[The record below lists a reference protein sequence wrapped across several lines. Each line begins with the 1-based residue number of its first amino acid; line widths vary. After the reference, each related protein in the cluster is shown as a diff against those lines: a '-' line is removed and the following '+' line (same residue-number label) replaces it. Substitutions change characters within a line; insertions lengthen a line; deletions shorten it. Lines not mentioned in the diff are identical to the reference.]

1 MRTINRI
8 LISSVFFTLIS
19 LASILG
25 VIAIIFFSL
34 VPEYGKE
41 MLDKDVFNAEEI
53 LSSFDAVDT
62 EWGVLSADLNLY
74 GYNLLVTNSNHIVFS
89 DLENT
94 QTKVIESLKEL
105 NLQENILT
113 GKTNGVTFVV
123 KPAGVYSIFALKGAV
138 DDVKLTGMLAGFLP
152 TYIVISF
159 AAIIVIL
166 LLSLFFTRQMA
177 WRVLRPLKALSNG
190 ARRIESGDLSEPI
203 VHKGKDEFS
212 EVAAAFNHMQESL
225 LEERKKTASYEKA
238 RTDLIAGISHDLRTP
253 LTSVKGYIKGL
264 RDGVANTP
272 EKQEQYLS
280 IAYQKACDMDI
291 LLQRLFYFSNLETGN
306 LPMTFE
312 NHDLGNFI
320 MCFADDMRDEFEN
333 NNITLNTDITS
344 VQHPVKIDVGQMR
357 RVLLNLTENAVK
369 YAETK
374 PLSITI
380 SIWRERGMEH
390 LKFLD
395 NGQGVSESQLPHIF
409 ERFWRGDEARSTKNN
424 DGSGLGLYIVKYV
437 IEAHGGFVTA
447 KNDNGLA
454 IEMRLP
460 CEKEETYE

>member
-1 MRTINRI
+1 MKTINRI

-25 VIAIIFFSL
+25 VMAIIFFSL

-53 LSSFDAVDT
+53 LSSFDAADT
-62 EWGVLSADLNLY
+62 EWGVLSADLNQY
-74 GYNLLVTNSNHIVFS
+74 GYNLLVTNGNHIVFS

-152 TYIVISF
+152 AYLIISF
-159 AAIIVIL
+159 AAITVIL
-166 LLSLFFTRQMA
+166 LLSLFFTRKMA

-190 ARRIESGDLSEPI
+190 AKRIEGGDLSEPI
-203 VHKGKDEFS
+203 IHKGKDEFA

-225 LEERKKTASYEKA
+225 LEERKKTAAYEKA

-280 IAYQKACDMDI
+280 IAYQKACDMDM

-306 LPMTFE
+306 LPMVFE
-312 NHDLGNFI
+312 SHDLRNFI
-320 MCFADDMRDEFEN
+320 MRFADDMRDEFESK
-333 NNITLNTDITS
+333 NITLSTDITS
-344 VQHPVKIDVGQMR
+344 VPHPVKIDVGQMR

-374 PLSITI
+374 PLSITV

-390 LKFLD
+390 LQFSD
-395 NGQGVSESQLPHIF
+395 NGQGVPESQLPHVF

-424 DGSGLGLYIVKYV
+424 EGSGLGLYVVKYI
-437 IEAHGGFVTA
+437 IEAHGGFVAA
-447 KNDNGLA
+447 KNDHGLS

-460 CEKEETYE
+460 CDKEETYE

>member
-1 MRTINRI
+1 MKTINRI
-8 LISSVFFTLIS
+8 LISSVFFALIS
-19 LASILG
+19 IASILC
-25 VIAIIFFSL
+25 VMSIIFFSL

-41 MLDKDVFNAEEI
+41 MLDKDVFSAEEI
-53 LSSFDAVDT
+53 LSSFDAADT
-62 EWGVLSADLNLY
+62 EWNVLSSDLNLY
-74 GYNLLVTNSNHIVFS
+74 GYKLLVTSGNHVVFS

-113 GKTNGVTFVV
+113 GKTNGVTFIV

-138 DDVKLTGMLAGFLP
+138 DDVKLTGMLTGFLP
-152 TYIVISF
+152 VYIIISF
-159 AAIIVIL
+159 AAISVVL

-190 ARRIESGDLSEPI
+190 AKRIEIGDLSEPI
-203 VHKGKDEFS
+203 VHKGKDEFA

-225 LEERKKTASYEKA
+225 LEERKKNASYEKA

-280 IAYQKACDMDI
+280 IAYQKACDIDM
-291 LLQRLFYFSNLETGN
+291 LLQRLLFFSNLETGN

-320 MCFADDMRDEFEN
+320 MRFADDMCDEFEN

-344 VQHPVKIDVGQMR
+344 VPHPVKIDAGQMR
-357 RVLLNLTENAVK
+357 RVLLNLTENAVR

-380 SIWRERGMEH
+380 TIWRERGMEH
-390 LKFLD
+390 LQFSD
-395 NGQGVSESQLPHIF
+395 NGQGVPESKLPHIF

-424 DGSGLGLYIVKYV
+424 DGSGLGLYIVKYI
-437 IEAHGGFVTA
+437 IEAHEGFVTA
-447 KNDNGLA
+447 KNDNGLS

>member
-1 MRTINRI
+1 MT
-8 LISSVFFTLIS
+8 
-19 LASILG
+19 
-25 VIAIIFFSL
+25 IIFFSL

-53 LSSFDAVDT
+53 VSNFDVTDM

-74 GYNLLVTNSNHIVFS
+74 GYNLLVTSGNNVVFS
-89 DLENT
+89 HLEDS
-94 QTKVIESLKEL
+94 QTKAIESLIGL
-105 NLQENILT
+105 NLKENTLT
-113 GKTNGVTFVV
+113 GKTSGVTFIA
-123 KPAGVYSIFALKGAV
+123 KPTNVYSIFALKGTV
-138 DDVKLTGMLAGFLP
+138 EDVKLTGFLP
-152 TYIVISF
+152 TYLIVSF
-159 AAIIVIL
+159 VAIVVIL

-190 ARRIESGDLSEPI
+190 AKRIESGDMSEPI
-203 VHKGKDEFS
+203 VHKSKDEFA
-212 EVAAAFNHMQESL
+212 EVATAFNHMQESL
-225 LEERKKTASYEKA
+225 LEERKKTALYEKA

-280 IAYQKACDMDI
+280 IAYQKACDIDM
-291 LLQRLFYFSNLETGN
+291 LLQRLIFFSNLETGN
-306 LPMTFE
+306 LPMIFDS
-312 NHDLGNFI
+312 HDLRNFI
-320 MCFADDMRDEFEN
+320 MRFADDMRDEFKS
-333 NNITLNTDITS
+333 NNITLSTDITS
-344 VQHPVKIDVGQMR
+344 VPHPVKIDVGQMR

-380 SIWRERGMEH
+380 TIWYERGMEH
-390 LKFLD
+390 LKFAD
-395 NGQGVSESQLPHIF
+395 NGQGVPESQLPHIF

-424 DGSGLGLYIVKYV
+424 DGSGLGLYIVKYI

-447 KNDNGLA
+447 QNDNGLA